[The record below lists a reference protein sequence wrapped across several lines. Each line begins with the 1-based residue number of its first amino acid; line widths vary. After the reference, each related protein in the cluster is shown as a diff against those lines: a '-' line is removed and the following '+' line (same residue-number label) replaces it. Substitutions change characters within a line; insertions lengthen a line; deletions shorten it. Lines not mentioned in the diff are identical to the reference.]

1 MTQEEIIE
9 MVVKCGIIPWT
20 KHEYIGD
27 QKFTATDE
35 GLDGD
40 LASLIQFFQMATAH
54 EREACAKV
62 CEAWVKDHAKTDNC
76 TYADCDFVAAAIDCA
91 EAIRA
96 RGNNDQ
102 PV

>member
-1 MTQEEIIE
+1 MSEDEIIQMAVE
-9 MVVKCGIIPWT
+9 CGIIPWT

-54 EREACAKV
+54 EREAIAQMIENAPALV
-62 CEAWVKDHAKTDNC
+62 DFVKNDRGGCMICGFTPS
-76 TYADCDFVAAAIDCA
+76 VAAA
-91 EAIRA
+91 AIRS
-96 RGNNDQ
+96 RGEQ
-102 PV
+102 

>member
-1 MTQEEIIE
+1 MSEDEIIQMAVE
-9 MVVKCGIIPWT
+9 CGIIPWT

-27 QKFTATDE
+27 QKFTATDD

-40 LASLIQFFQMATAH
+40 LASLVQFFQMATAH

-62 CEAWVKDHAKTDNC
+62 CEALKPFGPELALQKAT
-76 TYADCDFVAAAIDCA
+76 AEDCA
-91 EAIRA
+91 AIRA

-102 PV
+102 PI